1 MSWLRRVI
9 GTVLGTTQTVSP
21 VCQTQD
27 GLAGGENNTV
37 GQPKPVR
44 KELKPKRSNAKA
56 VTQAQ
61 SRKAET
67 SCVRTPTKKSLA
79 LGTQPA
85 TPVPQSAKQKPKRK
99 PKVAQPT
106 TAVKLSKLV
115 KNSAQAEHGQ
125 IGKQLKTPVRPTP
138 QAAKSAL
145 KRKP

>member
-85 TPVPQSAKQKPKRK
+85 TPVPQFAKQKPKSSK
-99 PKVAQPT
+99 KVASKATQ
-106 TAVKLSKLV
+106 VKSPK
-115 KNSAQAEHGQ
+115 QGQ
-125 IGKQLKTPVRPTP
+125 KPVRKTAG
-138 QAAKSAL
+138 QKA
-145 KRKP
+145 